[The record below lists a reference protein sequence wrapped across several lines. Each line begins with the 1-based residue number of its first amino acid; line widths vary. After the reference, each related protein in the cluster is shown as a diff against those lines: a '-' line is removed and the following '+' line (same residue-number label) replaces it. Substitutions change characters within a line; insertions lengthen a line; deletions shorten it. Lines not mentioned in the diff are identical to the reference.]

1 MAAGFGSHLGRNVV
15 LVEVNESVEEL
26 GVGEQFFG
34 GSPVVLHHLAAA
46 ARVGDAVRLQA
57 LTTGTRGKR

>member
-26 GVGEQFFG
+26 GVCQQFFG
-34 GSPVVLHHLAAA
+34 GPTVVLHHLTAA
-46 ARVGDAVRLQA
+46 ARIGDAVRLQA
-57 LTTGTRGKR
+57 LNRSTRIER